1 MATIQDLRD
10 LLAGLQAIAV
20 VADAR
25 LDQLG
30 AMIAQLKSSGQ
41 IPQSEVDE
49 FAQGLQQVT
58 VVLQAI
64 VNKQDNLLAS

>member
-30 AMIAQLKSSGQ
+30 AMISQLRAGGQ
-41 IPQSEVDE
+41 LQQSEVDE

-64 VNKQDNLLAS
+64 VNKQDVLLQS